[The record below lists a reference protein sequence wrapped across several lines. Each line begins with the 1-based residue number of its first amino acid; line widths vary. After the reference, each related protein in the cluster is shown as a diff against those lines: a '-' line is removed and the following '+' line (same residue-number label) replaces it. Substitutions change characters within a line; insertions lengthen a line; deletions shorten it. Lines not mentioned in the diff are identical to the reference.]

1 MEIMPSVLVWSYLD
15 SLVSDIGKQIGQ
27 TEVLSED
34 NKI

>member
-15 SLVSDIGKQIGQ
+15 SLVNAIGKQIGQ